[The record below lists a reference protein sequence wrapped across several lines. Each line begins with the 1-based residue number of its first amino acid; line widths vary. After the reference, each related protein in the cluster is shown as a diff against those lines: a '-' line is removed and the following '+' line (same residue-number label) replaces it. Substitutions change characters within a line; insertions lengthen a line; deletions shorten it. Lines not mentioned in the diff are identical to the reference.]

1 MSEPAWYAEC
11 RAVWA
16 AGGITKTQLAKR
28 FGRNITTI
36 QRALN
41 GNSTQWN
48 AIPKKG
54 VNPRISETMRQR
66 WADPEWAA
74 QQRLKISKGLLR
86 SERAVGRPPKQARW
100 DETVI
105 SEDRPQPWKPGD
117 PKPQFLKRGAA

>member
-11 RAVWA
+11 RKVWA
-16 AGGITKTQLAKR
+16 AGGITKTELSRK

-54 VNPRISETMRQR
+54 VNPRVSEAMRKR
-66 WADPEWAA
+66 WSDPEWAA
-74 QQRLKISKGLLR
+74 RQRQKISKGLLN
-86 SERAVGRPPKQARW
+86 SERAIGRPRNASAWSDTPEPR
-100 DETVI
+100 
-105 SEDRPQPWKPGD
+105 QPWKPGD
-117 PKPQFLKRGAA
+117 PKPQFLKRAVA

>member
-1 MSEPAWYAEC
+1 MTEPAWYAEC

-16 AGGITKTQLAKR
+16 AGGITKTALAKR

-48 AIPKKG
+48 AIPKKWT
-54 VNPRISETMRQR
+54 NPVVAESMRKR

-74 QQRLKISKGLLR
+74 RQRVKISQGLLK
-86 SERAVGRPPKQARW
+86 SERAIGRPPRQERW
-100 DETVI
+100 DEPI
-105 SEDRPQPWKPGD
+105 EARQPWKPGD
-117 PKPQFLKRGAA
+117 PKPAFLKRGAA